1 MLAILG
7 LALLANL
14 NNWRQIKI
22 RYVIQL
28 LLVELLLAWFLLN
41 SSVGVTIVGGFAAA
55 FSKLLEFAKQ
65 GTDFVFGSV
74 TNEGDLPF
82 SSWC

>member
-1 MLAILG
+1 MEYVNFFVGMLAILG

-41 SSVGVTIVGGFAAA
+41 SSVGVTIVGALPPPSPSYWSLP
-55 FSKLLEFAKQ
+55 SKGRILYLA
-65 GTDFVFGSV
+65 V
-74 TNEGDLPF
+74 
-82 SSWC
+82 

>member
-41 SSVGVTIVGGFAAA
+41 SSVGAGRPHECLHFHHMTKT
-55 FSKLLEFAKQ
+55 S
-65 GTDFVFGSV
+65 T
-74 TNEGDLPF
+74 
-82 SSWC
+82 